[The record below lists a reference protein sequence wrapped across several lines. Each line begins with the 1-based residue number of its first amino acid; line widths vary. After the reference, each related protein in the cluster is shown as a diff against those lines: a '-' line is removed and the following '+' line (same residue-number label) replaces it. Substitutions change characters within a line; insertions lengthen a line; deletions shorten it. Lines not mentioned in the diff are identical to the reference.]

1 MLKIGEAAP
10 DFEAPLDD
18 GGTFRLSDRRGKSNI
33 VLYFY
38 PKDETP
44 GCVREAC
51 GFRDIYTDIERAGA
65 AVIGVSTD
73 TVESHRVFRAH
84 HGLPFPLVSDVDK
97 RVSEL
102 YEARGL
108 FGLMMA
114 RITYVIDREGMIR
127 AASRHD
133 LAISGHVRD
142 VLAALRKIEG
152 LAADEPASP

>member
-1 MLKIGEAAP
+1 MLKIGTEAP

-18 GGTFRLSDRRGKSNI
+18 GGAFRLSDWRGKSNV

-51 GFRDIYTDIERAGA
+51 GFRDIYADIEREGA

-73 TVESHRVFRAH
+73 TAERHRAFRAH
-84 HGLPFPLVSDVDK
+84 HGLPFPLVADVDK

-108 FGLMMA
+108 FGLMTA
-114 RITYVIDREGMIR
+114 RITYVIDRAGIIR
-127 AASRHD
+127 AAFRHEI
-133 LAISGHVRD
+133 AIGGHVRD
-142 VLAALRKIEG
+142 VLAALRDIGVPAGGE
-152 LAADEPASP
+152 AASP

>member
-1 MLKIGEAAP
+1 MLKIGAAAP

-18 GGTFRLSDRRGKSNI
+18 GGTFRLADRRGKSNI

-51 GFRDIYTDIERAGA
+51 GFRDVYAEIERAGA
-65 AVIGVSTD
+65 TVIGVSTD
-73 TVESHRVFRAH
+73 TAESHRAFRAH
-84 HGLPFPLVSDVDK
+84 HGLPFPLVSDVEK
-97 RVSEL
+97 RISEL

-127 AASRHD
+127 AAFRHD
-133 LAISGHVRD
+133 PAISGHVRD

-152 LAADEPASP
+152 PAGGEAASP